1 MRIVYRQIQN
11 IPFEMWM
18 KELELE
24 HIPDEEEARLGHPMP
39 KRYRYYSG
47 GENSQTRVH
56 ERVYEDFEQFG
67 RLFEEWAEDETGQKL
82 EIERHNYYNW
92 EREELYLIDD
102 PADVGKLRKE
112 LEAMSRMAEEE

>member
-1 MRIVYRQIQN
+1 MRVVYRQIQE

-24 HIPDEEEARLGHPMP
+24 FVTDTEEARLGHPLP
-39 KRYRYYSG
+39 KRYRYFNGS
-47 GENSQTRVH
+47 EHSQTRVH
-56 ERVYEDFEQFG
+56 ERVYDDFAQWG
-67 RLFEEWAEDETGQKL
+67 RLFEEWADDEMGQYL

-102 PADVGKLRKE
+102 PIDVEALKGE
-112 LEAMSRMAEEE
+112 LLERMR